1 MQYSLC
7 HIRCYFQ
14 LLLKKKKKR
23 YYFQLFHFI
32 KKGKKIKEAVIVEY
46 DIII

>member
-7 HIRCYFQ
+7 HIRYYFQ
-14 LLLKKKKKR
+14 LLSKKKKR